1 MGRSSWIVVTKS
13 FRREKFRDF
22 ACVRCERAPEKNVR
36 WNFWFT
42 SASLYANFARGR
54 AGEKGLAKMPRYS
67 RAGVL
72 LVLIAGFGLAACTT
86 ERSSVPQRT
95 ATEQLLI
102 STAADRAA
110 REMSLAIPRN
120 TKVYIDHQYF
130 QGYDEGYALNA
141 IRTQFLRQGLAIVD
155 DRKDAEAVVTLA
167 SGALSTDEKA
177 LLIGIPAL
185 QVPFFPIGTSVSVPE
200 IALFKS
206 AQDKGVAKFVATGYD
221 AKSGKLIATTD
232 PQYGISHQTNHTV
245 LLFFSWQ
252 TGDLEPPGVDKNS
265 LSVGNIAAGIP
276 NALGIMGSTDRSKSQ

>member
-1 MGRSSWIVVTKS
+1 M
-13 FRREKFRDF
+13 
-22 ACVRCERAPEKNVR
+22 P
-36 WNFWFT
+36 
-42 SASLYANFARGR
+42 LYPR
-54 AGEKGLAKMPRYS
+54 AG
-67 RAGVL
+67 
-72 LVLIAGFGLAACTT
+72 LVFGLIAGLSLSACTT

-110 REMSLAIPRN
+110 GEMSLNIPRN

-130 QGYDEGYALNA
+130 QGYDQGYALNA
-141 IRTQFLRQGLAIVD
+141 IRTQFLRQGLAVVD
-155 DRKDAEAVVTLA
+155 DRKDAEAVVTVA

-185 QVPFFPIGTSVSVPE
+185 QLPFFPIGTSVSVPE
-200 IALFKS
+200 IALFKT

-221 AKSGKLIATTD
+221 AKTGKLIATSD

-252 TGDLEPPGVDKNS
+252 TGDLVPADVDKNS
-265 LSVGNIAAGIP
+265 LSVANIAESIP
-276 NALGIMGSTDRSKSQ
+276 NALGIKGNTDRSTFP